1 MKCAIYIRVSTKFEE
16 QQTSLMNQ
24 KLLFEDYVNKR
35 GWTIYK
41 IYTDIESGTNDRNRP
56 EFKKMLNDAK
66 EKKFDIIMAKELSRL
81 ARNSELA
88 HKTKR
93 IAEENN
99 IDIVTLDNAI
109 NTIDGDFELFGFRA
123 WLYEQESERTS
134 QRIKHTFKTK
144 ANNGLVTGG
153 HPPYGY
159 YLKDNK
165 LYVRNDHTPNIVK
178 RIFEEYISGSGFDAI
193 AMKLYNDGEPTPAM
207 VANKS
212 NASDKW
218 HGSTIRLILQNE
230 AYIGNLVQSKE
241 TKLSVTSSKRI
252 FNSPNKVIRV
262 TGTHEAIIDKETF
275 NLVQS
280 IINERKHKKY
290 HQKTHLFTNIMFCHD
305 CGKGMHFKKNRKGY
319 VCGSFNKHGKKAC
332 SDHIVREKSL
342 SQKILD
348 DINLFLKSINNDKI
362 FSDFESVIS
371 KYVLDNKNKLSS
383 LEIQLSSLLKKK
395 NNALLLLMDNKITQE
410 NYNLFINDID
420 SKIEKLNIEK
430 IKYESFNK
438 EVNVESM
445 LNELKSLRNEI
456 FDLSELT
463 TEILHRF
470 VKRIEIKENGDAII
484 YYRFSHLPFR
494 F

>member
-16 QQTSLMNQ
+16 QQSSLANQ
-24 KLLFEDYVNKR
+24 KLLFENYVLER
-35 GWTIYK
+35 GWTIYE

-56 EFKKMLNDAK
+56 AFKRMLNDAQ

-99 IDIVTLDNAI
+99 IHILTLDNAI
-109 NTIDGDFELFGFRA
+109 NTIKGDLELFGLRA

-144 ANNGLVTGG
+144 ANSGLVTGG
-153 HPPYGY
+153 TPPYGY

-178 RIFEEYISGSGFDAI
+178 RIFKEYILGSGFDSI
-193 AMKLYNDGEPTPAM
+193 AMKLYNEGEPTPAM
-207 VANKS
+207 VANKR
-212 NASDKW
+212 NANDKW

-252 FNSPNKVIRV
+252 ANPKDKIIRV
-262 TGTHEAIIDKETF
+262 LETHEPIIDKDTF
-275 NLVQS
+275 YLVQS
-280 IINERKHKKY
+280 IIKERKHKKY
-290 HQKTHLFTNIMFCHD
+290 HQKTHLFTNIMFCND
-305 CGKGMHFKKNRKGY
+305 CKKGMHFKKNRKGY

-332 SDHIVREKSL
+332 SDHIIREEAL
-342 SQKILD
+342 SKKILS
-348 DINLFLKSINNDKI
+348 DINYFISCINDDKI
-362 FSDFESVIS
+362 FRDVESTIS
-371 KYVLDNKNKLSS
+371 KCILDNKTNLKS
-383 LEIQLSSLLKKK
+383 LEDEKNSLLKQK
-395 NNALLLLMDNKITQE
+395 NEALVYLINKTITNE
-410 NYNLFINDID
+410 NYKLFISAID
-420 SKIEKLNIEK
+420 SKIEKLTLKESK
-430 IKYESFNK
+430 LKSFNK
-438 EVNVESM
+438 ELNFENL
-445 LNELKSLRNEI
+445 LNEIKTLRSEI
-456 FDLSELT
+456 LDLNNLT
-463 TEILHRF
+463 PDVLHRF

-484 YYRFSHLPFR
+484 YYRFSHLPF
-494 F
+494 